1 MVGGVVGAEKEV
13 VGEGVERSSRR
24 DNSSG
29 FDRGQLFLRNSVA
42 NYPKDANAMAEDI
55 DLDQRLKN
63 LEEEI
68 RLLKESV
75 FPLIADIRARVL
87 SPGDEF

>member
-1 MVGGVVGAEKEV
+1 MPEE
-13 VGEGVERSSRR
+13 
-24 DNSSG
+24 
-29 FDRGQLFLRNSVA
+29 
-42 NYPKDANAMAEDI
+42 M
-55 DLDQRLKN
+55 DLEQRLEQ

-87 SPGDEF
+87 SPGDDF

>member
-1 MVGGVVGAEKEV
+1 MSTDLAKKP
-13 VGEGVERSSRR
+13 VEPAQKPNCYDIQVR
-24 DNSSG
+24 DTRETQNT
-29 FDRGQLFLRNSVA
+29 
-42 NYPKDANAMAEDI
+42 MAEEM
-55 DLDQRLKN
+55 DLEQRLEN

-75 FPLIADIRARVL
+75 FPLIADIRVRVL

>member
-1 MVGGVVGAEKEV
+1 MDEE
-13 VGEGVERSSRR
+13 
-24 DNSSG
+24 
-29 FDRGQLFLRNSVA
+29 
-42 NYPKDANAMAEDI
+42 I
-55 DLDQRLKN
+55 DLEQRLEN

-75 FPLIADIRARVL
+75 FPLISDIRVRIL

>member
-1 MVGGVVGAEKEV
+1 MPEEMDLEK
-13 VGEGVERSSRR
+13 
-24 DNSSG
+24 
-29 FDRGQLFLRNSVA
+29 
-42 NYPKDANAMAEDI
+42 
-55 DLDQRLKN
+55 RLEQ

-87 SPGDEF
+87 SPGDDF

>member
-1 MVGGVVGAEKEV
+1 MPEEVDLEK
-13 VGEGVERSSRR
+13 
-24 DNSSG
+24 
-29 FDRGQLFLRNSVA
+29 
-42 NYPKDANAMAEDI
+42 
-55 DLDQRLKN
+55 RLEQ

-87 SPGDEF
+87 SPGDDF

>member
-1 MVGGVVGAEKEV
+1 
-13 VGEGVERSSRR
+13 
-24 DNSSG
+24 
-29 FDRGQLFLRNSVA
+29 
-42 NYPKDANAMAEDI
+42 MAEEM
-55 DLDQRLKN
+55 DLEKRLEN

-75 FPLIADIRARVL
+75 FPLIADIRVRVL

>member
-1 MVGGVVGAEKEV
+1 MALLAAAKQFTTLS
-13 VGEGVERSSRR
+13 ER
-24 DNSSG
+24 DT
-29 FDRGQLFLRNSVA
+29 
-42 NYPKDANAMAEDI
+42 PEDANTMAEEM
-55 DLDQRLKN
+55 DLEQRLKN

-87 SPGDEF
+87 SPRDEF

>member
-1 MVGGVVGAEKEV
+1 
-13 VGEGVERSSRR
+13 
-24 DNSSG
+24 
-29 FDRGQLFLRNSVA
+29 
-42 NYPKDANAMAEDI
+42 MAEEM
-55 DLDQRLKN
+55 DLEKRLED
-63 LEEEI
+63 LVEEI

>member
-1 MVGGVVGAEKEV
+1 
-13 VGEGVERSSRR
+13 
-24 DNSSG
+24 
-29 FDRGQLFLRNSVA
+29 
-42 NYPKDANAMAEDI
+42 MAEEM
-55 DLDQRLKN
+55 DLDQRLEK

-75 FPLIADIRARVL
+75 FPMIADIRVRVL

>member
-1 MVGGVVGAEKEV
+1 MADEV
-13 VGEGVERSSRR
+13 ELE
-24 DNSSG
+24 
-29 FDRGQLFLRNSVA
+29 
-42 NYPKDANAMAEDI
+42 
-55 DLDQRLKN
+55 QRLKN

>member
-1 MVGGVVGAEKEV
+1 
-13 VGEGVERSSRR
+13 
-24 DNSSG
+24 
-29 FDRGQLFLRNSVA
+29 
-42 NYPKDANAMAEDI
+42 MAEEM
-55 DLDQRLKN
+55 DLAERLKN

-68 RLLKESV
+68 SLLKETV

>member
-1 MVGGVVGAEKEV
+1 MPEEMDL
-13 VGEGVERSSRR
+13 EERLER
-24 DNSSG
+24 
-29 FDRGQLFLRNSVA
+29 
-42 NYPKDANAMAEDI
+42 
-55 DLDQRLKN
+55 

-75 FPLIADIRARVL
+75 FPLIADIRVRVL

>member
-1 MVGGVVGAEKEV
+1 
-13 VGEGVERSSRR
+13 
-24 DNSSG
+24 
-29 FDRGQLFLRNSVA
+29 
-42 NYPKDANAMAEDI
+42 MAEVT
-55 DLDQRLKN
+55 DLEQRLKD

-68 RLLKESV
+68 RILKETV

>member
-1 MVGGVVGAEKEV
+1 
-13 VGEGVERSSRR
+13 
-24 DNSSG
+24 
-29 FDRGQLFLRNSVA
+29 
-42 NYPKDANAMAEDI
+42 MAEEEN
-55 DLDQRLKN
+55 LEERLKR

-68 RLLKESV
+68 RLLKETV

>member
-1 MVGGVVGAEKEV
+1 
-13 VGEGVERSSRR
+13 
-24 DNSSG
+24 
-29 FDRGQLFLRNSVA
+29 
-42 NYPKDANAMAEDI
+42 MAEDI